1 MNKHKHDTLSISI
14 VYVEKKK
21 VWRHLHHNNNNTL
34 YVIVMKTMTTMM
46 VALWWST
53 HTHTH
58 THTHT
63 RCPSGW
69 CSGWVSRCI
78 VGSFGSKQ
86 SIARHLQE
94 RWLLRAPQQLFL
106 QRSVPGLRWSA
117 LFWSATGLFWICPSW
132 RSLSWSDTYKIHQRV
147 SCGRGWVCVYL
158 DRLLIFAH
166 QGFDHLKFGLLY
178 LRSLCLDENRVPDA
192 SDGLWRSV
200 FKAVMCGFSTLS
212 HGKIQFKD

>member
-14 VYVEKKK
+14 VYVEKKCG
-21 VWRHLHHNNNNTL
+21 VIFITITIIL
-34 YVIVMKTMTTMM
+34 YICYYCDEDDDDDDCGIVVI
-46 VALWWST
+46 

-58 THTHT
+58 TNT

-147 SCGRGWVCVYL
+147 SWGRGWVCVYL
-158 DRLLIFAH
+158 DRLRIFAH

-178 LRSLCLDENRVPDA
+178 IRSLCLDENRVPDA

-212 HGKIQFKD
+212 QWKNHI